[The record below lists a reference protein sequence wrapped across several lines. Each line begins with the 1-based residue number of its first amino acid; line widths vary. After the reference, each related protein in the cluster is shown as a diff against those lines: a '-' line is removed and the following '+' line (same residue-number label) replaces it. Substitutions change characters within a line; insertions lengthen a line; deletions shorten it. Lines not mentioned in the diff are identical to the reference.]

1 MPRTAVRNLAVIVS
15 VLFVGAA
22 VTCESNRLK
31 SQPRSVAADHR
42 IEAAV
47 AFSRR
52 YTQSRFSRWNI
63 RAHAA
68 GADCDVL
75 FINTSVMLEESM
87 IEAMQYGAEAYD
99 VYDGGVQ
106 RFYRDRTFRGVAYK
120 DGSARVWTYGAV
132 SVAEAEGMTACRKGP
147 L

>member
-1 MPRTAVRNLAVIVS
+1 MTRTAARNLAVIFS
-15 VLFVGAA
+15 VLFAGAA

-31 SQPRSVAADHR
+31 SPPRSAAADGR
-42 IEAAV
+42 IEAAIS
-47 AFSRR
+47 FSRR

-63 RAHAA
+63 RADAA
-68 GADCDVL
+68 GIDCDVL

-132 SVAEAEGMTACRKGP
+132 NVTEAEGMTPCRKSP
-147 L
+147 P